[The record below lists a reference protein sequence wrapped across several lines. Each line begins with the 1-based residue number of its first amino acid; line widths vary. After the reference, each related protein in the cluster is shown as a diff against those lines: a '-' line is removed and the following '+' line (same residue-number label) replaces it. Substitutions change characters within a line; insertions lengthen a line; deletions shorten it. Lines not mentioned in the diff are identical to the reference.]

1 MNLKRIGNKIYDG
14 LYYFWYGYRRAS
26 ATEPL
31 FKVSFPGEIP
41 IKVDNQLPEYL
52 KPKPKSLKVN
62 YTVQTGTEFCKK
74 LQEGLQ
80 CGMPNKVVLDFQTLN
95 LDLPITGKVWV
106 YNVSKLTH
114 EVDTPTLGRV
124 RIPGNT
130 TRKRYSLWTSFPN
143 LVRTPCQT
151 FGDNGEILVTT
162 RVIDGRRYAMDLIN
176 PDNLGLDQDFKSHL
190 GNSTSIGRNL
200 GVRGVFWSEHNP
212 PKKAEVDAAILRLET
227 FYKDLLERA
236 EIVYQNLR
244 VSSISVEAYVKEF
257 KVSPEQAFTAIKN
270 NKARLELTPEHHA
283 AAEWFKIPTPWHP
296 VLGGKHV

>member
-31 FKVSFPGEIP
+31 FKFSFPGEIP

-52 KPKPKSLKVN
+52 KPKPKSLKAN

-80 CGMPNKVVLDFQTLN
+80 CGVLNKVVLDFQTLN

-130 TRKRYSLWTSFPN
+130 TRKRHSLWTSFPN

-162 RVIDGRRYAMDLIN
+162 RVIDGKRYAMDLIN

-190 GNSTSIGRNL
+190 GYSTSIGRNL

-236 EIVYQNLR
+236 EIMYQAAQFRPERVKQIMEEKKVSLEDAVRTLR
-244 VSSISVEAYVKEF
+244 VSAM
-257 KVSPEQAFTAIKN
+257 
-270 NKARLELTPEHHA
+270 ELTPEHHA

>member
-14 LYYFWYGYRRAS
+14 LYYFWYGYRRAK
-26 ATEPL
+26 ARDPL
-31 FKVSFPGEIP
+31 FKEFSTSTRIP
-41 IKVDNQLPEYL
+41 VESTYPEYL
-52 KPKPKSLKVN
+52 KPPQPKPLRATAQV
-62 YTVQTGTEFCKK
+62 YTGTELCKK

-80 CGMPNKVVLDFQTLN
+80 GGMPNKVVLDFQTLN
-95 LDLPITGKVWV
+95 FDLPITGKVWI

-124 RIPGNT
+124 RIPGNK
-130 TRKRYSLWTSFPN
+130 TRKRYSMWTSLPN
-143 LVRTPCQT
+143 LIRIPCQT
-151 FGDNGEILVTT
+151 YGDNGEILVTN
-162 RVIDGRRYAMDLIN
+162 RVMDGKRFAMDLIN

-190 GNSTSIGRNL
+190 GYSTSIGRNL

-212 PKKAEVDAAILRLET
+212 PKKAEVDAAILRVET

-244 VSSISVEAYVKEF
+244 VSSISAEAYVKEF